1 MSNERPRHDG
11 SLIETVSVDI
21 VYVTNARNDEGGHSV
36 TCLDADT
43 GKVIGSLPLPPAAD
57 GPRRITFGD
66 FAELMGDT
74 CRCTSVL
81 VVIEKQMPARQS
93 CRASDMLCRGERG
106 WLRHGGRRRHVVA
119 FESPLE
125 ADFLAKASS

>member
-43 GKVIGSLPLPPAAD
+43 GKVISSRPLPPAAD
-57 GPRRITFGD
+57 GPPRITFGD

-74 CRCTSVL
+74 YGCASVL
-81 VVIEKQMPARQS
+81 VVIEKQMPARRS
-93 CRASDMLCRGERG
+93 RRASDMLCPGERG
-106 WLRHGGRRRHVVA
+106 WLRHGGCQRHAVA